1 MYSPLPGDRVVVFA
15 RAPES
20 GRVKTRLAATVGDAR
35 ALAIYVQL
43 AERVTRAVAMGP
55 WALEIRCAPD
65 EAAPSVA
72 TWLGRRDGVVPQ
84 GGGDLGARLTRA
96 MFDHFA
102 SSTGRLVI
110 IGTDCPA
117 VDAQVIQHAFAALAG
132 ADVVF
137 GPALDGGYYLV
148 GSGRH
153 APAIFDGVPWSASD
167 TLEVSLRRA
176 RAAGYRVAEL
186 DPLRDIDTEEDWAAW
201 ASATTAEAAR
211 AQRTGTDEV
220 PARDG

>member
-35 ALAIYVQL
+35 ALAIYMQL

-96 MFDHFA
+96 MSDHFA

-110 IGTDCPA
+110 IGTDCPE
-117 VDAQVIQHAFAALAG
+117 VDAAVIQQAFAALAG
-132 ADVVF
+132 VDVVF

-148 GSGRH
+148 GTRCL
-153 APAIFDGVPWSASD
+153 APGIFEEVPWSAPD
-167 TLEVSLRRA
+167 TLEVSQRRA
-176 RAAGYRVAEL
+176 RADGHSVTQLA
-186 DPLRDIDTEEDWAAW
+186 PLRDIDTEADWVTWTGGNAGARN
-201 ASATTAEAAR
+201 ATTGE
-211 AQRTGTDEV
+211 G
-220 PARDG
+220 